1 MYCGEDYVY
10 CEDCG
15 LLFRNSNTKPAKK
28 CPTCRKYD
36 PVEPRKF
43 ICVDCGEEFLSVC
56 RGNIPMRCDDCKDI
70 HISEYKKL
78 KYKPVGTKTIVCK
91 DCGEEFEGK
100 RSIRCEE
107 CKLKE
112 RRRVSRECNNKRR
125 HNIV

>member
-1 MYCGEDYVY
+1 MKYKGIDGKTII

-15 LLFRNSNTKPAKK
+15 KEFKGVYRRDIPTK
-28 CPTCRKYD
+28 CPECR
-36 PVEPRKF
+36 E
-43 ICVDCGEEFLSVC
+43 
-56 RGNIPMRCDDCKDI
+56 
-70 HISEYKKL
+70 
-78 KYKPVGTKTIVCK
+78 YKPVGTKTIVCK